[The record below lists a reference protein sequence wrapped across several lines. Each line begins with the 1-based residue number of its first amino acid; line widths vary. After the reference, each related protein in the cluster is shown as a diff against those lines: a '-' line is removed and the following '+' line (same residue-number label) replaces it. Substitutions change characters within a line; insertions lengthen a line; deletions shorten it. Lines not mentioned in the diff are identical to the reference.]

1 MGVPQG
7 AGFFQKATVAEVAQV
22 RGTGMGEDTVRVGC
36 PLRSL
41 DFMLIGPEIFERYK
55 QRHGFILFK
64 LKKSFRKFG
73 LELRGDVGAR
83 GICPYKV
90 SVLAAGV
97 GQLIPAQGVG

>member
-1 MGVPQG
+1 M
-7 AGFFQKATVAEVAQV
+7 
-22 RGTGMGEDTVRVGC
+22 RVGR

-41 DFMLIGPEIFERYK
+41 DFMLIGPEVFERYK

-73 LELRGDVGAR
+73 LELRGDVRAR
-83 GICPYKV
+83 RICPYKV
-90 SVLAAGV
+90 SVLATGV